1 MCWSMK
7 SSFFF
12 SCLGL
17 VMTLDQV
24 RRFMQVAVPS
34 KAQSSSS
41 FYNFKKAALF
51 SQILL
56 YGTYFLMES
65 LQFAQYYFG
74 LIDSC
79 HTPSNQILTV
89 VAHLL
94 IWGQPLA
101 HNYWCLKNTLKGKN
115 LYRFTLVASLLCL
128 IVSSISLYMGY
139 YGLMGHFPKAT
150 NFSERADERKRLIES
165 RTTTWDAYGT
175 ESSINGV
182 PLQNIGTSMCSYQGP
197 NHLYWMFPYHQLYG
211 YAPHWFTWLLITV
224 LPHFFRYQPVDDW
237 FMSNY
242 IMGFGL
248 FSGWVLSVIVSLSF
262 GVFHEIWSYWCLES
276 VPYLVLPYLYRI
288 VWRGI
293 IGGPDPKHGAANAAL
308 QKEKLQ

>member
-7 SSFFF
+7 SSFLF

-24 RRFMQVAVPS
+24 RRFLQLVPS
-34 KAQSSSS
+34 KSQSSNM
-41 FYNFKKAALF
+41 YKFKKAALF

-56 YGTYFLMES
+56 YLTYFLMES
-65 LQFAQYYFG
+65 LQFTQYYFG
-74 LIDSC
+74 LTDSC
-79 HTPSNQILTV
+79 HTQSNKILTIM
-89 VAHLL
+89 AHVL

-101 HNYWCLKNTLKGKN
+101 QNYWCLKNTLKGKT
-115 LYRFTLVASLLCL
+115 LYRFTLVASFLCL
-128 IVSSISLYMGY
+128 IVSSISLYLGY
-139 YGLMGHFPKAT
+139 NGMMGHPEAT
-150 NFSERADERKRLIES
+150 NISAQASSSSKLEITS
-165 RTTTWDAYGT
+165 DAYGT
-175 ESSINGV
+175 ESQVNHV
-182 PLQNIGTSMCSYQGP
+182 PLQNIGTSLCSYQGP

-242 IMGFGL
+242 IMGFGI
-248 FSGWVLSVIVSLSF
+248 FSGWVLSVIISLNF

-288 VWRGI
+288 IWRGI
-293 IGGPDPKHGAANAAL
+293 IGGPDPKHGAANELL